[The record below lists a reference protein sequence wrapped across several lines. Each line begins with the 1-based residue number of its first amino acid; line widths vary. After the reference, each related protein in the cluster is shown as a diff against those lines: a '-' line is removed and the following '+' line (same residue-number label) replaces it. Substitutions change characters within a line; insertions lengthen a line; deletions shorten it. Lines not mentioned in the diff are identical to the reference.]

1 MLESLGYGDSLGI
14 SILSAE
20 QGGKRSY
27 DSSSSDAQIS
37 FEVKVN
43 KCHVAKIL
51 TILFPGCLAT
61 GYSLSYML

>member
-27 DSSSSDAQIS
+27 DSASSEAQNA
-37 FEVKVN
+37 FEPKVN
-43 KCHVAKIL
+43 KCHLAKIL
-51 TILFPGCLAT
+51 TILVPGCLAT
-61 GYSLSYML
+61 GYSLSYMN